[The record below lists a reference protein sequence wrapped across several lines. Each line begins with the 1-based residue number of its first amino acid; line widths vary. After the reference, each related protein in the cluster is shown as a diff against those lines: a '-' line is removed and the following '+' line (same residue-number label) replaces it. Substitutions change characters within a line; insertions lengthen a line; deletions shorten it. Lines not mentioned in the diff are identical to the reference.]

1 MVQKISI
8 AFINYVIC
16 LFVIAIKLP
25 VCYGRKPERTVKV
38 LQEKNTTSF
47 YFNEKVSLRLFIN
60 CGYANI
66 LYNIILGLYSAHNK
80 AYMKAMKFCKH
91 TLKTNKEFMT
101 Q

>member
-38 LQEKNTTSF
+38 LQEKNRTSF
-47 YFNEKVSLRLFIN
+47 YFNEKVSLRLFV
-60 CGYANI
+60 
-66 LYNIILGLYSAHNK
+66 NK
-80 AYMKAMKFCKH
+80 TTIVDMLMCCTALFWVFTMRITKL
-91 TLKTNKEFMT
+91 T
-101 Q
+101 